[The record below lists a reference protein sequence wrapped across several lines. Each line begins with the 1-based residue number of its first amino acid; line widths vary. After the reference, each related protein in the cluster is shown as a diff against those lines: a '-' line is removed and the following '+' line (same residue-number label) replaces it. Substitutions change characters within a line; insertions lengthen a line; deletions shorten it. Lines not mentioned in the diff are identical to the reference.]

1 MTDLFGPLTDLV
13 VVDLSRVLAGP
24 FAAMMLA
31 DLGATVIKVERPDG
45 GDDTRAWGPPFV
57 GPEGARESTYF
68 LSVNRNKKSVVLDF
82 KKPEDLATLMR
93 LIGHADVL
101 IENFRPGVMERLGL
115 EHQRLLELNPRLVL
129 LSITGFGHDGPEA
142 DRVAYDQILQ
152 GEAGL
157 MSLTGPGPDEPTKFG
172 IPISDILSG
181 VFGAYGA
188 LAALHERERTG
199 RGRIV
204 RSSLLAASVAIHA
217 YFGARWLIAGD
228 LPQAAG
234 NGHATIAPY
243 GTFRCADGFVQI
255 AVGNDAIWRR
265 LAPLIGMDP
274 ADPRYATNADRVRRR
289 VELNA
294 AIDERLV
301 REPGAEWLARFLR
314 HDIPAGEIRTL
325 DKVYESAQVASQG
338 LIVES
343 VHPTVGRIRLPGPP
357 LRFDGMPPVEH
368 AAAPTLGQHTDE
380 IIAWLDAL
388 ERRTAPLEPAPGL
401 RS

>member
-1 MTDLFGPLTDLV
+1 MTDLFGPLDDLV

-24 FAAMMLA
+24 YAAMMLG
-31 DLGATVIKVERPDG
+31 DLGAQVIKVERPDG
-45 GDDTRAWGPPFV
+45 GDDTRSWGPPFV
-57 GPEGARESTYF
+57 GPEDARESTYF
-68 LSVNRNKKSVVLDF
+68 MSVNRNKKSVVLDF
-82 KKPEDLATLMR
+82 KNPVDLAILMR
-93 LIGHADVL
+93 LVRHADVL
-101 IENFRPGVMERLGL
+101 IENFRPGVMGRLGL
-115 EHQRLLELNPRLVL
+115 AHERLLELNPRLVL

-172 IPISDILSG
+172 IPISDVLAG
-181 VFGAYGA
+181 VFGAYGV

-228 LPQAAG
+228 LPRAAG

-255 AVGNDAIWRR
+255 AVGNDTIWRR
-265 LAPLIGMDP
+265 LAPLIGFDP
-274 ADPRYATNADRVRRR
+274 ADPRYRTNTDRIQRRS
-289 VELNA
+289 ELNA
-294 AIDERLV
+294 AIEERLCSA
-301 REPGAEWLARFLR
+301 PGTEWLALFLK
-314 HDIPAGEIRTL
+314 HDIPAGEIKTL
-325 DKVYESAQVASQG
+325 DRVYESAQVVSQG

-343 VHPTVGRIRLPGPP
+343 VHPAAGPIRLPGPP
-357 LRFDGMPPVEH
+357 LRFDGMPAVEH
-368 AAAPTLGQHTDE
+368 APAPTLGQHTAE
-380 IIAWLDAL
+380 VIAWLDMKEAQ
-388 ERRTAPLEPAPGL
+388 
-401 RS
+401 